1 MTKIPFSIAYRPQ
14 VESGEYKV
22 VTREDRPV
30 EIIKW
35 DLKGEFPVVGVY
47 YDEKNERETVVQVTR
62 KGLCSIR
69 PCDEYSDDF
78 FVLIEEQSP
87 LPEFVEDV
95 LDIIN
100 RLSITGLTDEA
111 GRKVGQR
118 ILDKARR
125 QFEKDMPKWKK
136 VAEVHSFDEGIS
148 IRNTPDGDVLVLNTD
163 GNKYFLNINELL
175 KLPKEESI

>member
-14 VESGEYKV
+14 IESGEYRV

-69 PCDEYSDDF
+69 PCDEYCDDF
-78 FVLIEEQSP
+78 FIIIDKQELT
-87 LPEFVEDV
+87 EFEYAVQEIFYKGREDNID
-95 LDIIN
+95 L
-100 RLSITGLTDEA
+100 LKITSGTLLKVA
-111 GRKVGQR
+111 RKQ
-118 ILDKARR
+118 L
-125 QFEKDMPKWKK
+125 EKDIPKWKK
-136 VAEVHSFDEGIS
+136 VAEVHSFDKGIS

-175 KLPKEESI
+175 KLPKEV